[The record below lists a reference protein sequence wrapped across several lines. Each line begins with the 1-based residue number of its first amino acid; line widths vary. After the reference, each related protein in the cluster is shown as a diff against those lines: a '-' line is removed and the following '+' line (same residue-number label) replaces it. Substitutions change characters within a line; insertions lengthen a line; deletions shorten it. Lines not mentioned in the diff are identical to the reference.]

1 MYKEI
6 KVGDKLVPMI
16 ANAATPIRYRQVF
29 GKNLLKYFFGEEA
42 QDEVVAMTGEL
53 AYIMAKSGE
62 GADMNRLSI
71 EDYTVWLEGF
81 DAMAFV
87 DPDTVTQIIK
97 LYQGN
102 METESTAK
110 KNQGRP
116 KGK

>member
-6 KVGDKLVPMI
+6 KVGEKLVPML
-16 ANAATPIRYRQVF
+16 ANAATPIRFRQVF
-29 GKNLLKYFFGEEA
+29 GKNLLKYFIGEESNE
-42 QDEVVAMTGEL
+42 EVAAMTGEL
-53 AYIMAKSGE
+53 AYIMAKAGE

-71 EDYTVWLEGF
+71 DDYISWLEGF
-81 DAMAFV
+81 DATDFV
-87 DPDTVTQIIK
+87 DPATVSEIIK

-102 METESTAK
+102 MDMGSRAK

>member
-1 MYKEI
+1 MYGTVKLGEKE
-6 KVGDKLVPMI
+6 VPML

-29 GKNLLKYFFGEEA
+29 GKNLLRYFLGEES
-42 QDEVVAMTGEL
+42 QDEVAAMTGEL

-62 GADMNRLSI
+62 GADMNRLSLD
-71 EDYTVWLEGF
+71 DYATWLEGF

-87 DPDTVTQIIK
+87 EPETVSQIIK

-102 METESTAK
+102 MENGSTAK

-116 KGK
+116 KEK